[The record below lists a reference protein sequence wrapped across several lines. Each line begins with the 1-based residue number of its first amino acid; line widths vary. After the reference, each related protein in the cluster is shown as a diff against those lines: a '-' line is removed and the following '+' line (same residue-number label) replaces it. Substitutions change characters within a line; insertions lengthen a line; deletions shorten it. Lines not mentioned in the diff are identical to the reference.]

1 MSSTIQDNFNKV
13 NQLLDK
19 YKNNDDYKD
28 YSAVT
33 KEDRKALSDA
43 VNSLGEPL
51 SKMAVVTE

>member
-1 MSSTIQDNFNKV
+1 MAS
-13 NQLLDK
+13 
-19 YKNNDDYKD
+19 KD

>member
-1 MSSTIQDNFNKV
+1 MASKIIV
-13 NQLLDK
+13 P
-19 YKNNDDYKD
+19 
-28 YSAVT
+28 VT

>member
-1 MSSTIQDNFNKV
+1 MVS
-13 NQLLDK
+13 
-19 YKNNDDYKD
+19 KD